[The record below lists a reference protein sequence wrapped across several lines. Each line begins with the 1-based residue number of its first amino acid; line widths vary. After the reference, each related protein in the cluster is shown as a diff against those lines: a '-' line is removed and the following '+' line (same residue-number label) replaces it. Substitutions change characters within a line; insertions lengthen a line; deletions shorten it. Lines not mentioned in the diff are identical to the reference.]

1 MSSELESGQREKA
14 PGESL
19 IEKLPHLLFTA
30 IERSSEA
37 VLITDVQ
44 GNIRYVNPA
53 FTRMTGYTRKEALGQ
68 NPRVLKSGEHPPA
81 FYQQLWQTILNGEIW
96 HGELINRRKDGSF
109 YTEEMNI
116 VPVRDRRDEV
126 THFIATKQDVT
137 ARKQLEQQLRWV
149 QNVEAIGRLAGGVVH
164 DLNNLLAIISG
175 YGQLLQERVRPE
187 GVGAVEEILKAGE
200 RAASLTRQ
208 LLAFSRGQILAPQVL
223 DLNVVIAGVEK
234 VLNLLIGEEI
244 ELATVQEA
252 GLGRVKV
259 DQGQIEEIIMNLVA
273 NARDAMPA
281 GGKITI
287 ETANVD
293 LSETYSRT
301 HVGATPGPHV
311 LLSVSYAGMNAD
323 AEPKEHMF
331 EPILPA
337 KRMVKGTKLGLATVF
352 GVVKQNGGHI
362 WVHNEPGQGM
372 TFKIYLPRVDE
383 TTPEPEPSPS

>member
-1 MSSELESGQREKA
+1 MSSELESGQKEKA
-14 PGESL
+14 PNEAL
-19 IEKLPHLLFTA
+19 IERLPHLFFTA
-30 IERSSEA
+30 IEQSSEA

-44 GNIRYVNPA
+44 GSIRYVNPA
-53 FTRMTGYTRKEALGQ
+53 FTRMTGYSREEALGQ
-68 NPRVLKSGEHPPA
+68 NPRVLKSGEHAPA
-81 FYQQLWQTILNGEIW
+81 FYQQLWHTILNGEIW

-116 VPVRDRRDEV
+116 VPVRNLRDEV

-137 ARKQLEQQLRWV
+137 ARKQLEQQLRWL
-149 QNVEAIGRLAGGVVH
+149 QNVETIGRLAGGVVH

-200 RAASLTRQ
+200 RAASLTSQ
-208 LLAFSRGQILAPQVL
+208 LLAFSRGQILAPPVL
-223 DLNVVIAGVEK
+223 DLNLVVASMEK
-234 VLNLLIGEEI
+234 ALDLLIGEEV
-244 ELATVQEA
+244 ELATVQQA
-252 GLGRVKV
+252 GLGRVEV

-273 NARDAMPA
+273 NARDAMPE

-287 ETANVD
+287 ETANVH

-311 LLSVSYAGMNAD
+311 LLSVSYAGIGTD
-323 AEPKEHMF
+323 SEPQEHMF
-331 EPILPA
+331 EPFLPA
-337 KRMVKGTKLGLATVF
+337 KKMVKGTRLGLATVF

-362 WVHNEPGQGM
+362 WVHSEPGQGT
-372 TFKIYLPRVDE
+372 TFKIYLPRVDD
-383 TTPEPEPSPS
+383 TPPEAEPSPA

>member
-1 MSSELESGQREKA
+1 MSSELESGQKEKA
-14 PGESL
+14 PNEAL
-19 IEKLPHLLFTA
+19 IEKLPHLFFTA
-30 IERSSEA
+30 IEQSLEA

-53 FTRMTGYTRKEALGQ
+53 FTRMTGYSREEALGQ
-68 NPRVLKSGEHPPA
+68 NPRVLKSGEHASA

-109 YTEEMNI
+109 YTEEMSI
-116 VPVRDRRDEV
+116 VPVRDGRDEV

-223 DLNVVIAGVEK
+223 DLNLVVASVEK
-234 VLNLLIGEEI
+234 VLDLLIGEQI
-244 ELATVQEA
+244 ELATVQQA

-273 NARDAMPA
+273 NARDAMPE

-287 ETANVD
+287 KTANVD

-301 HVGATPGPHV
+301 HVGATPGPYV
-311 LLSVSYAGMNAD
+311 LLSVSHTGMGTV
-323 AEPKEHMF
+323 AEPQEHMF
-331 EPILPA
+331 EPFLPA
-337 KRMVKGTKLGLATVF
+337 NKMVKGTRLGLATVF

-362 WVHNEPGQGM
+362 WVHSEPGQG
-372 TFKIYLPRVDE
+372 TTYKIYLPRVDE
-383 TTPEPEPSPS
+383 TPPETELSPS

>member
-1 MSSELESGQREKA
+1 MSSELESGQKEKA
-14 PGESL
+14 LNEAL
-19 IEKLPHLLFTA
+19 IDGLPHLFFTA
-30 IERSSEA
+30 IEHSSEA
-37 VLITDVQ
+37 VLITDAQ
-44 GNIRYVNPA
+44 GKIRYVNPA
-53 FTRMTGYTRKEALGQ
+53 FTRMTGYSREEALGQ
-68 NPRVLKSGEHPPA
+68 NPRVLKSGEHDPT

-116 VPVRDRRDEV
+116 APVRNLRGEV

-200 RAASLTRQ
+200 RATSLTRQ
-208 LLAFSRGQILAPQVL
+208 LLAFSRGQTLTPQVL
-223 DLNVVIAGVEK
+223 DLNLVVASMEK
-234 VLNLLIGEEI
+234 VLDLLTGEDI
-244 ELATVQEA
+244 ELAIVRQA
-252 GLGRVKV
+252 DLGRVKA
-259 DQGQIEEIIMNLVA
+259 DPGQIEEIIMNLAA
-273 NARDAMPA
+273 NARDAMPE

-287 ETANVD
+287 QTANVH

-311 LLSVSYAGMNAD
+311 MLSVAYTGIGMDAGSQ
-323 AEPKEHMF
+323 EHIF
-331 EPILPA
+331 EPFLRA
-337 KRMVKGTKLGLATVF
+337 KKMVKGTGLGLAAVF
-352 GVVKQNGGHI
+352 GVVKQSGGHI
-362 WVHNEPGQGM
+362 WVHSEPGQGT
-372 TFKIYLPRVDE
+372 TFKIYLPRIDE
-383 TTPEPEPSPS
+383 TAPEVEPSPS

>member
-1 MSSELESGQREKA
+1 
-14 PGESL
+14 
-19 IEKLPHLLFTA
+19 
-30 IERSSEA
+30 
-37 VLITDVQ
+37 
-44 GNIRYVNPA
+44 
-53 FTRMTGYTRKEALGQ
+53 
-68 NPRVLKSGEHPPA
+68 
-81 FYQQLWQTILNGEIW
+81 
-96 HGELINRRKDGSF
+96 
-109 YTEEMNI
+109 
-116 VPVRDRRDEV
+116 
-126 THFIATKQDVT
+126 
-137 ARKQLEQQLRWV
+137 
-149 QNVEAIGRLAGGVVH
+149 
-164 DLNNLLAIISG
+164 
-175 YGQLLQERVRPE
+175 
-187 GVGAVEEILKAGE
+187 
-200 RAASLTRQ
+200 
-208 LLAFSRGQILAPQVL
+208 
-223 DLNVVIAGVEK
+223 
-234 VLNLLIGEEI
+234 
-244 ELATVQEA
+244 
-252 GLGRVKV
+252 
-259 DQGQIEEIIMNLVA
+259 MNLVA

-287 ETANVD
+287 QTANVD